1 MQLYQQPPSLIPGL
15 SVGHATTA
23 TRQTGCSVCLCP
35 HGAVAGVA
43 VRGGAPGTRETDLL
57 RPENLVDR
65 IHAILLTGGSAFG
78 LAAAD
83 GVVRWLRERGYG
95 WPTSAGP
102 VPIVPAAVLFDLDGE
117 EPAWPDAALG
127 YAACEASRESW
138 PDEGRVG
145 AGAGALVGRIL
156 GRARASPGGIGGASM
171 RLRNGTAVG
180 ALVAVNA
187 VGHVVDPADNRILAG
202 PRLPDGRFGDTV
214 AIILSETAS
223 LDGATHTTIGVVW
236 TDARLDKAGC
246 GHVAGAAHDG
256 LARTIRPAHTQHDGD
271 TLFVLSLPPQDS
283 VPVDLT
289 RIGVAAAEVVAY
301 AIMRAVTAASRTTR
315 SPAQ

>member
-1 MQLYQQPPSLIPGL
+1 M
-15 SVGHATTA
+15 
-23 TRQTGCSVCLCP
+23 
-35 HGAVAGVA
+35 
-43 VRGGAPGTRETDLL
+43 RGGAPGTRETDLL

-83 GVVRWLRERGYG
+83 GVVRWLRERGHG
-95 WPTSAGP
+95 WPSTAGP

-117 EPAWPDAALG
+117 EPAWPDATLG
-127 YAACEASRESW
+127 YAACEAARESW

-156 GRARASPGGIGGASM
+156 GPARASPGGIGAASI
-171 RLRNGTAVG
+171 RIVDGTAVG

-187 VGHVVDPADNRILAG
+187 VGHVVDPSDNRILAG

-214 AIILSETAS
+214 EMILGEA
-223 LDGATHTTIGVVW
+223 LPPDEATHTTIGVVW

-246 GHVAGAAHDG
+246 GHVAGVAHDG
-256 LARTIRPAHTQHDGD
+256 LARTIRPAHTLHDGD
-271 TLFVLSLPPQDS
+271 TLFVLSLPQQDS
-283 VPVDLT
+283 GSVDLT

-301 AIMRAVTAASRTTR
+301 AIIRAVTQSSSSTISTT
-315 SPAQ
+315 